1 MRDPV
6 ERVISNFYYRR
17 AGWNIVERKLAFPDE
32 PLPDPAFLRWP
43 FQFFSGYT
51 LCTKLR
57 KIALCEHNFT
67 RRDFE
72 SCVLEGDP
80 ECSYVEGGTD
90 TAWETGDHRRQLM
103 QFCGQHSVC
112 AKFNSKDA
120 LERAKANVAAHYTVV
135 GVTEMWDESLQ
146 VMEEL
151 LPFFFKGAKQMYQKK
166 QKEVKRPLFFYF
178 FNIKINL
185 SLFRCGEC
193 HKTFTKAG
201 CRKKLKIW
209 SGKTSQEK
217 LNSTSFARNV

>member
-1 MRDPV
+1 M
-6 ERVISNFYYRR
+6 
-17 AGWNIVERKLAFPDE
+17 
-32 PLPDPAFLRWP
+32 
-43 FQFFSGYT
+43 
-51 LCTKLR
+51 
-57 KIALCEHNFT
+57 
-67 RRDFE
+67 
-72 SCVLEGDP
+72 LEGDP

-112 AKFNSKDA
+112 AKFNSKEA

-151 LPFFFKGAKQMYQKK
+151 LPFFFKGARQMYQKK
-166 QKEVKRPLFFYF
+166 QKEVKRPLFFS